1 MPSLAALVS
10 YVVACILIVI
20 VPGPTVTV
28 VIGNALK
35 HGMRAGLLN
44 VAGTQ
49 IGLLTMIGVLV
60 LGFSAAV
67 STMSGAF
74 EVLRLAGAAYLVW
87 LGIRMWRSRGTLAA
101 GQSRPRPLGSFLLQ
115 GFIVIWSNPKA
126 LLFFGAFIPQ
136 FVDPSAGTA
145 LQVALLGG
153 IFMIIAALSDGL
165 YAVAA
170 GRARNWL
177 SAARIRLTER
187 IAGSFLVAGGLWIA
201 LARR

>member
-1 MPSLAALVS
+1 
-10 YVVACILIVI
+10 
-20 VPGPTVTV
+20 
-28 VIGNALK
+28 
-35 HGMRAGLLN
+35 
-44 VAGTQ
+44 
-49 IGLLTMIGVLV
+49 
-60 LGFSAAV
+60 
-67 STMSGAF
+67 
-74 EVLRLAGAAYLVW
+74 
-87 LGIRMWRSRGTLAA
+87 
-101 GQSRPRPLGSFLLQ
+101 
-115 GFIVIWSNPKA
+115 
-126 LLFFGAFIPQ
+126 
-136 FVDPSAGTA
+136 